1 MAKDRREP
9 IGDGPDFSEAT
20 ASRSSLGKSATRASL
35 KRRPASPRS
44 EPHEFPQPESGLQ
57 GSGSEDSDPH
67 RSKRATAKRSS
78 AERSSTLGEA
88 HAAAP
93 LHPDFRPPEPGTLE
107 AIGDDD
113 QPVRPISRDV
123 WVTKDGREL
132 TIKEMYRPH
141 LGNAQAVLS
150 VWLKREKDPVKR
162 RELKSWRSKMRRELV
177 KREKAWQAKRKK
189 QADGSS

>member
-1 MAKDRREP
+1 V
-9 IGDGPDFSEAT
+9 
-20 ASRSSLGKSATRASL
+20 
-35 KRRPASPRS
+35 KRPP
-44 EPHEFPQPESGLQ
+44 
-57 GSGSEDSDPH
+57 
-67 RSKRATAKRSS
+67 
-78 AERSSTLGEA
+78 AERSSDLGDTRA
-88 HAAAP
+88 SAA
-93 LHPDFRPPEPGTLE
+93 LHPDFRAPEPGTME
-107 AIGDDD
+107 ASAAAD

-189 QADGSS
+189 EAGEPS